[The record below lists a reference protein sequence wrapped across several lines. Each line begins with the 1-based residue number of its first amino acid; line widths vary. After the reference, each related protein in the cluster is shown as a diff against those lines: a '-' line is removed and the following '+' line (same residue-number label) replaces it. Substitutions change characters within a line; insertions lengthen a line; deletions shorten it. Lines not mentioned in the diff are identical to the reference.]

1 MTLAQTLDRID
12 LEYGAPMS
20 VFSDML
26 RAMICAAPGHDLI
39 AADYSNIEGRVLA
52 WLAGEH
58 WKVEAFRAYDEG
70 RGDDIYKITA
80 GEILG
85 KPAKAIDKNERQ
97 SHGKIPELALGFGG
111 GVQAFHA
118 MARIYNASFTDEEAE
133 AIKVRW
139 REKHPK
145 VKAFWYNLEEA
156 AIDAVRNPG
165 TVFKASKILFRMAG
179 SFLWC
184 RLPSGRSLCYPYP
197 AIKEREAPWFN
208 REPSWVPCPDIDEA
222 HFLYGLDVRFDPER
236 RAALV
241 LAKAKKAALHFMGV
255 DPLTKQWCEQ
265 NTYGGSLAE
274 NVTQAVARDILADGM
289 LRLTQIGYNICM
301 HCHDE
306 VVIELPEAEEGLEDV
321 CNIMRQ
327 APKWATGLPL
337 SVEGFRRKRYGK

>member
-1 MTLAQTLDRID
+1 VSLAQTLDRID

-58 WKVEAFRAYDEG
+58 WKVEAFRDYDEG

-118 MARIYNASFTDEEAE
+118 MARIYNASFTDEEAD

-145 VKAFWYNLEEA
+145 VKAFWYALEEA

-165 TVFKASKILFRMAG
+165 RVFKASKILFRMAG

-197 AIKEREAPWFN
+197 TIKDKKVPWKDKDGN
-208 REPSWVPCPDIDEA
+208 
-222 HFLYGLDVRFDPER
+222 DVFKP
-236 RAALV
+236 
-241 LAKAKKAALHFMGV
+241 ALHFMGV

-274 NVTQAVARDILADGM
+274 NVTQAVARDILANGM
-289 LRLTQIGYNICM
+289 RVLSAAGYPIVLTI
-301 HCHDE
+301 HDE
-306 VVIELPEAEEGLEDV
+306 VVCEIRDTFGSVEEVESLMCALPPWAEGLPV
-321 CNIMRQ
+321 V
-327 APKWATGLPL
+327 A
-337 SVEGFRRKRYGK
+337 EGWRGTRYRK

>member
-85 KPAKAIDKNERQ
+85 KPAKQVTKDERQ

-118 MARIYNASFTDEEAE
+118 MARIYNASFTDEEAD

-145 VKAFWYNLEEA
+145 VKSFWYALEEA

-165 TVFKASKILFRMAG
+165 QVFKASKILFRMAG

-197 AIKEREAPWFN
+197 TIKDKKVPWK
-208 REPSWVPCPDIDEA
+208 DKD
-222 HFLYGLDVRFDPER
+222 GGDVFKP
-236 RAALV
+236 
-241 LAKAKKAALHFMGV
+241 ALHFMGV

-274 NVTQAVARDILADGM
+274 NVTQAVARDIMANG
-289 LRLTQIGYNICM
+289 LRALSAAGYPVVM
-301 HCHDE
+301 HVHDE
-306 VVIELPEAEEGLEDV
+306 IVCEVRDTFGSVEEVESLMCALPPWAEGLPV
-321 CNIMRQ
+321 V
-327 APKWATGLPL
+327 A
-337 SVEGFRRKRYGK
+337 EGWRGTRYRK